1 MNKVK
6 ICDFVDV
13 YSKVNNLNSE
23 YNEILKKLMINI
35 ISFYEKTNIN
45 ISVIEDS
52 SETYLIK
59 AVNGYYSVEDFF
71 LNRLMRN
78 VMNINIFSTL
88 NEYINNTLGTP
99 NVKGSFSSDINDLNI
114 NGELLNEIYKKAI
127 EFKEENDFTI

>member
-45 ISVIEDS
+45 ISVI
-52 SETYLIK
+52 
-59 AVNGYYSVEDFF
+59 
-71 LNRLMRN
+71 
-78 VMNINIFSTL
+78 
-88 NEYINNTLGTP
+88 
-99 NVKGSFSSDINDLNI
+99 
-114 NGELLNEIYKKAI
+114 
-127 EFKEENDFTI
+127 